1 MNIRRELVFS
11 CGFQE
16 HSVDK
21 TTKQTA
27 EIEVKAHKTFAKSA
41 QEEHHTHG
49 MFSVRPCIP
58 RKTCP
63 TSPTM
68 KQKLLSVCGYQK
80 KETSSHAQTCEEDTV
95 DEASEAQIRDEIKLV
110 QEAMLRAL
118 TRCNAMGLGVQAQ
131 QTLLRGV
138 LQRADVSRTP
148 GSPRA
153 HPTGAREQSSRRN
166 SIL

>member
-1 MNIRRELVFS
+1 
-11 CGFQE
+11 
-16 HSVDK
+16 
-21 TTKQTA
+21 
-27 EIEVKAHKTFAKSA
+27 
-41 QEEHHTHG
+41 
-49 MFSVRPCIP
+49 
-58 RKTCP
+58 
-63 TSPTM
+63 M

-80 KETSSHAQTCEEDTV
+80 KETSSHAQTCEEGTV

-138 LQRADVSRTP
+138 LQRADPSRTP

-153 HPTGAREQSSRRN
+153 HPKGAREQSSRRN